1 MALTIVPVV
10 EGPGD
15 VAALPELLGR
25 ILRERFNRPDVIVAQ
40 GKSGVVTTNGRQKLE
55 SKLENFLRHAQNK
68 PECDAIL
75 VLLDADDDCPV
86 ELAQRLLQCCEQIG
100 LNRPVQIVCAHRSY
114 ESWFLAS
121 LDTIKGQRGIS
132 DTAVLSQDA
141 EDVSNPKQ
149 WLTDQMPT
157 GQAYKETIHQA
168 SLSRSIDIGE
178 AHKNSRSFRRLC
190 HALEQLLARVYPFAP

>member
-1 MALTIVPVV
+1 MPTIVPVV
-10 EGPGD
+10 EGAGD

-40 GKSGVVTTNGRQKLE
+40 GKTMVVNANGR
-55 SKLENFLRHAQNK
+55 STLENRLEKFIQYAQYK

-75 VLLDADDDCPV
+75 VLLDADDYCPV
-86 ELAQRLLQCCEQIG
+86 ALAQGLLDRCERMG
-100 LNRPVQIVCAHRSY
+100 LNRPVEIVCAHRCY

-132 DTAVLSQDA
+132 DTAVLSQAA

-149 WLTDQMPT
+149 WLTDQMPP

-168 SLSRSIDIGE
+168 SLSRSIDIGI

-190 HALEQLLARVYPFAP
+190 HALGQLLASA